1 MDGRQRQKRRAD
13 FELNSDFIST
23 MPAEII
29 ENILVRLPIKEAV
42 RTSILSSK
50 WKSLWA
56 SISDLVF
63 TEKISE
69 SELIRSVDNVLR
81 LHQGSILKFE
91 LHSYEL
97 TCEETINRWLLFLSK
112 NGLKDLGL
120 SFNIF
125 KDCKVPS
132 SLFSCNKLEQLEIS
146 GFSACTISAPQ
157 CFQGL
162 NLLRNLTLG
171 NCHLVGIT
179 MEKFI
184 SGCPLLESLTLF
196 EFVEHGCLAI
206 RARNLTHLDL
216 LGITCTD
223 LLLETPKLTH
233 ASIHFDHMPHG
244 VLKFGS
250 ASDGSNRKLLRSIGA
265 LSNIEELDIGSK
277 FFRYLASGP
286 IPEKLP
292 VTFYH
297 LKKISIYLDGSGKGV
312 DTALCIFRKAPNL
325 NTLCLTVPRQSIW
338 EEQRITSIFLER
350 LEVVVILDF
359 EETVSML
366 GFAKFILSAAP
377 QLEKLVIDERDINN
391 LDDGMGFRMKLAS
404 LPRLSSK
411 AVIVFDRSFSY

>member
-1 MDGRQRQKRRAD
+1 MDGRQRQKRGAD
-13 FELNSDFIST
+13 FELNSDFISS

-42 RTSILSSK
+42 RTSILCSK

-69 SELIRSVDNVLR
+69 SELIRSVDNVLL

-91 LHSYEL
+91 LDNYEL
-97 TCEETINRWLLFLSK
+97 TCEEMINRWLLFLSK
-112 NGLKDLGL
+112 NGLKDLRL
-120 SFNIF
+120 SFNIY

-132 SLFSCNKLEQLEIS
+132 SLFSCNKLERLEI
-146 GFSACTISAPQ
+146 SACTINAPQ

-162 NLLRNLTLG
+162 NLLRNLNLG

-179 MEKFI
+179 IEKFV

-223 LLLETPKLTH
+223 LLLETPKLTYV
-233 ASIHFDHMPHG
+233 SIHFDYMPHG
-244 VLKFGS
+244 FLNFGL
-250 ASDGSNRKLLRSIGA
+250 ASDGCHGKLLRSIGA

-277 FFRYLASGP
+277 FFTYLASGL

-297 LKKISIYLDGSGKGV
+297 LKKISIYLDGCSEGV
-312 DTALCIFRKAPNL
+312 DTALCIFQKVPNL
-325 NTLCLTVPRQSIW
+325 NTLCLTVPRQIIW
-338 EEQRITSIFLER
+338 EEQRITSISFLER
-350 LEVVVILDF
+350 LEVVVILSF

-377 QLEKLVIDERDINN
+377 QLEKLVIDEWDINK
-391 LDDGMGFRMKLAS
+391 LDDGMGFRMNLAS